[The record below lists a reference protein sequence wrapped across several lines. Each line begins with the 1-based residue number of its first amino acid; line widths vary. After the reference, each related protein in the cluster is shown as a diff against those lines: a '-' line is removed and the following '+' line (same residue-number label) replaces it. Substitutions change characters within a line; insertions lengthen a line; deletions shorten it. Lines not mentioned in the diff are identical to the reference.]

1 VEAAGSAFDH
11 GRLSGRVLRT
21 EDQRAAGLEVIAED
35 VTERRALEEQL
46 RQAQK
51 IEAVGQLA
59 GGMAHEFNNYLG
71 IVLGYSELLLEEAGT
86 TEGLRRNVAEI
97 KAATQ
102 RAASVDAT
110 TAGPQSAAGARAKS
124 SGRQCRGVGDAQ
136 APAPPHPREHR
147 PGSRSGAEPAP
158 VKVDPAQIQQI
169 LINLVVNARDAMPG
183 GWQSSD

>member
-1 VEAAGSAFDH
+1 MPAW
-11 GRLSGRVLRT
+11 
-21 EDQRAAGLEVIAED
+21 LEVIDED

-86 TEGLRRNVAEI
+86 TEGLRRNVDEI

-102 RAASVDAT
+102 RTASLT
-110 TAGPQSAAGARAKS
+110 
-124 SGRQCRGVGDAQ
+124 RQLLDLSRRQVLETKGLDVYAVL
-136 APAPPHPREHR
+136 REI
-147 PGSRSGAEPAP
+147 
-158 VKVDPAQIQQI
+158 V
-169 LINLVVNARDAMPG
+169 
-183 GWQSSD
+183 